1 MANTKQTIKRIR
13 QNEKARIRNRH
24 IRSTFRTYTKRVR
37 SAVESGNLAAAE
49 ESLKL
54 AVTALTRA
62 ASKGVIHRNNAARS
76 VSRLTKA
83 VNALRA
89 QA

>member
-1 MANTKQTIKRIR
+1 MANTKQTIKRIK
-13 QNEKARIRNRH
+13 QNEKARVRNRH
-24 IRSTFRTYTKRVR
+24 VRSTFRTYVKRVR
-37 SAVESGNLAAAE
+37 AAIDAADLTAAE

-62 ASKGVIHRNNAARS
+62 AGKGVIHKNQAARS
-76 VSRLTKA
+76 VSRLTRA
-83 VNALRA
+83 VNGLRG

>member
-13 QNEKARIRNRH
+13 QNEKARTRNRH

-37 SAVESGNLAAAE
+37 SSVESGNLAAAE